1 MALFTE
7 NDIIRTLDADM
18 TAANEALLEGA
29 PDRFNRS
36 VMNQIQREIKIG
48 KDIAQRERHKA
59 PSSRIYVHY
68 GQFPL
73 ELYEGL
79 SSSFLKELESLDIK
93 IYRKENRNTAGIQIV
108 YRF

>member
-1 MALFTE
+1 MAITTQ
-7 NDIIRTLDADM
+7 DIIRTLDADM
-18 TAANEALLEGA
+18 TAANDALMEGA

-48 KDIAQRERHKA
+48 KDIAQRERHKD

-73 ELYEGL
+73 ELYNGL
-79 SSSFLKELESLDIK
+79 TPSFLKELEVLDIT
-93 IYRKENRNTAGIQIV
+93 I
-108 YRF
+108 